1 MKLLNVRQP
10 TPNDTF
16 LVRICYALQESPRQL
31 AISIGVEYAELEPLL
46 DERYM
51 LVELDRD
58 EVWWKLSEYVD
69 KRLGTVMA
77 VRSEL
82 QRYLQ
87 KDRARR
93 AVRIERHL
101 GRDKKPPPRS

>member
-1 MKLLNVRQP
+1 MKHLNVRQP
-10 TPNDTF
+10 TTNDTF
-16 LVRICYALQESPRQL
+16 LVRICHALQETPRQL
-31 AISIGVEYAELEPLL
+31 AINLGVEYAELEPLL
-46 DERYM
+46 DERHL

-69 KRLGTVMA
+69 KRLGSVMA

-101 GRDKKPPPRS
+101 KRDKKPPPRL

>member
-10 TPNDTF
+10 NVNDTF
-16 LVRICYALQESPRQL
+16 LVRICHALQESPRQL
-31 AISIGVEYAELEPLL
+31 AINLGVEYADIEPLL
-46 DERYM
+46 DERHK

-87 KDRARR
+87 RDRAKR
-93 AVRIERHL
+93 AVRIERQL
-101 GRDKKPPPRS
+101 KRRKKPSPRS